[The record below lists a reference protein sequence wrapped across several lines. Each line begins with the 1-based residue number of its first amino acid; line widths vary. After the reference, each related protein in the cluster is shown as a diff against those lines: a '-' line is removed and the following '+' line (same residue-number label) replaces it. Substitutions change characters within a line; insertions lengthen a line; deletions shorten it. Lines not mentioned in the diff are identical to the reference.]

1 MRALYAAAT
10 GMAAQELNVQV
21 ISNNIANLRTTGYK
35 RQQAHFQDLLY
46 QNLRRAGTSTSDQ
59 NTVLPAGLAL
69 GSGVKTVSTARVMS
83 QGTLSM
89 TEKDYDVAIRGE
101 GFFRVRLP
109 DGRYAFSRDGSF
121 DLDNQG
127 QLVTRDGYLL
137 DPSIVVP
144 NTATSVTI
152 SATGAVQATV
162 PGQTAPQTLGQFQMA
177 RFVNKVGLESI
188 GDNLFL
194 ETQASGPAITG
205 LPGAEGFGNLQQS
218 YLEEANVNAVTEISA
233 LIAAQRAY
241 EMNSKVV
248 TAADQMLS
256 TTSQMFRG

>member
-35 RQQAHFQDLLY
+35 RQQPHFQDLLY

-59 NTVLPAGLAL
+59 NTQLPAGLAI
-69 GSGVKTVSTARVMS
+69 GSGVKTTSTARVMS
-83 QGTLSM
+83 QGTLTS
-89 TEKDYDVAIRGE
+89 TEKEYDVAIRGE
-101 GFFRVRLP
+101 GLFRVTLP
-109 DGRYAFSRDGSF
+109 DGRTAYTRDGSF
-121 DLDNQG
+121 DLSAQG
-127 QLVTRDGYLL
+127 QLVTRDGYLV
-137 DPSIVVP
+137 DPGVTVP
-144 NTATSVTI
+144 NNATSVTI
-152 SATGAVQATV
+152 SAQGAVQATV
-162 PGQTAPQTLGQFQMA
+162 PGQTAPQALGQFQLA

-188 GDNLFL
+188 GDNLFI
-194 ETQASGPAITG
+194 ETAGSGPAING
-205 LPGAEGFGNLQQS
+205 LPGSEGFGNLQQS
-218 YLEEANVNAVTEISA
+218 YLEEANVNAVTEISS

-256 TTSQMFRG
+256 TTSQMFRS